1 MTIVVDA
8 SGLVAA
14 LVDAGPEGRWAE
26 AALAEESL
34 AAPELLLADAS
45 NILRQLE
52 RAGDISRI
60 EATGSHGDLWTPAAD
75 ASNILRQLE
84 RAGDISRIEATG
96 SHGDLWSLDVDLAPF
111 APFAA
116 RVWALRGDLASY
128 DAWHVALAEALDC
141 PLVTLDRRLVRAAG
155 PHCEIVVP
163 HASGTTGV
171 RLLTRPAAA
180 RRAVSRPPPEAHGPV

>member
-8 SGLVAA
+8 SVLVAA

-45 NILRQLE
+45 
-52 RAGDISRI
+52 
-60 EATGSHGDLWTPAAD
+60 H
-75 ASNILRQLE
+75 ILRQLE

-96 SHGDLWSLDVDLAPF
+96 SHGDLWSLDVDLVPF

-141 PLVTLDRRLVRAAG
+141 PLVTLDRRLLGAAG
-155 PHCEIVVP
+155 AHCEIVVP

-171 RLLTRPAAA
+171 RLLTRPAAVG
-180 RRAVSRPPPEAHGPV
+180 RAVSRPQPEAHGPV